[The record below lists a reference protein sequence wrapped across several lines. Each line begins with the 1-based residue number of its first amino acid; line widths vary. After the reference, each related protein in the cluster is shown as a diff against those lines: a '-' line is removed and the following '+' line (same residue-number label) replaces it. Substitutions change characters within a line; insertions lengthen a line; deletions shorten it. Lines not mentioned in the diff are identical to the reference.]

1 MDRLVQPKENIKEQG
16 FPAKHRPCYHP
27 QGVGVIPHL
36 GSQRRRA
43 TGPFRP
49 ASRRRAR
56 SYLTLSS
63 LPAVQADDHGATLA
77 SSSAGVFF
85 RGGVCIL
92 GHPLNCNHRVE
103 GGAHLSHPRL
113 AELLHRGDLAF
124 DPRGLPLEPGVLER
138 LITRDAFRGIDREHA
153 RDEVLCRVGYGIPI
167 RAEELV
173 LTPLDLLVEL
183 RVIVGVKGREP
194 AEEDVDDDAER
205 PYVARLGVPLHP

>member
-92 GHPLNCNHRVE
+92 GHPLNCNHLRRSRVRWGRPVGAPGALAARGVRADRRGAHRVE

-138 LITRDAFRGIDREHA
+138 LEGARGAAI
-153 RDEVLCRVGYGIPI
+153 
-167 RAEELV
+167 
-173 LTPLDLLVEL
+173 VE
-183 RVIVGVKGREP
+183 
-194 AEEDVDDDAER
+194 A
-205 PYVARLGVPLHP
+205 